1 MNGFSGLTSPDFLQ
15 EHHSRLRY
23 FRVRLKRCL
32 QALLIG
38 AALMAM
44 PACKGANERSA
55 LLAQQA
61 EALLQAGDLPGAQK
75 AIIEALALRED
86 GPGFHQ
92 IAGLIAL
99 QSGNSVGAYRSFQ
112 NALDFDATNRTAL
125 AYVAN
130 IGVQIGQITEADS
143 AADRLLTLEPN
154 ALPGLQA
161 KGMVALS
168 RNKFDDALQY
178 GDRILA
184 ISPADEAG
192 AIIKA
197 RALARMG
204 KPEDAVKLIDQALLT
219 SSNSAALLS
228 NRVNLY
234 RYLKQPA
241 PMLAALDQLA
251 RQGNMTPAVELDRIN
266 LLYKLGQTDQ
276 AREAGLAFL
285 EGDEKTPDVYATI
298 QRIWWQYDR
307 TPLPSAAAR
316 DSSRWKS
323 AAAIILAARYTLA
336 RGDVAVANAVLA
348 SAPVG
353 AQPAIASL
361 KARVLAATGQQ
372 GEAQKQADNLLKA
385 DANDIDAL
393 LLKAQLASARN
404 QTQIALEAAQLA
416 QTNDPLNA
424 EPYIIL
430 AGIYRREGQDWRAR
444 QIFEDG
450 FKKLPQDFQL
460 VGNYTQYLHQLGDK
474 GRAMSIARAF
484 ARALPSSE
492 RAWEMFAAQ
501 CQASRDQMCLTDAQ
515 TGLSNAKTAY
525 LVDEAPGA
533 IPNRGL
539 FGQI

>member
-1 MNGFSGLTSPDFLQ
+1 MNGFSGLTSPDFMH
-15 EHHSRLRY
+15 EHHSRCRY

-32 QALLIG
+32 QALLLG
-38 AALMAM
+38 AALVTM

-75 AIIEALALRED
+75 AIGEALALRED

-112 NALDFDATNRTAL
+112 NALDFDATNQTAL

-130 IGVQIGQITEADS
+130 IGVQIGQITEADA

-161 KGMVALS
+161 KGMVALA
-168 RNKFDDALQY
+168 RDKFDDALQY

-219 SSNSAALLS
+219 SGNSAALLS

-234 RYLKQPA
+234 RYLRQPA

-285 EGDEKTPDVYATI
+285 KGDEKAPDVYATF

-307 TPLPSAAAR
+307 TPLPTASAR
-316 DSSRWKS
+316 DSSSWKS
-323 AAAIILAARYTLA
+323 AAAIILVARYMLA
-336 RGDVAVANAVLA
+336 RGQVEVANAVLA
-348 SAPVG
+348 SAPTG

-361 KARVLAATGQQ
+361 KARVLAATGKQ
-372 GEAQKQADNLLKA
+372 GEAQKQADSLLKA

-404 QTQIALEAAQLA
+404 QTQIALEAAQRA
-416 QTNDPLNA
+416 QANDPLNA
-424 EPYIIL
+424 ETYVIL
-430 AGIYRREGQDWRAR
+430 AGIYRREGADWRAR

-460 VGNYTQYLHQLGDK
+460 VDSYTQYLHQLGDK
-474 GRAMSIARAF
+474 GRAMSIARGF

-492 RAWEMFAAQ
+492 RAWEIFAAQ
-501 CQASRDQMCLTDAQ
+501 CQASRDQMCLTSAQ
-515 TGLSNAKTAY
+515 TGLSNARTAY
-525 LVDEAPGA
+525 LVDEVPGA